1 MAILGKR
8 HHNPLFIKPYH
19 YSLVPHPFPFFILP
33 HHPSFQTKISNSQK
47 WRLPPP
53 PPPPPPPISLIVS
66 FILLLYHPNLCA
78 EIDICDILIKVS
90 DTDWAYIY
98 IYIFIYGYN
107 LDMWFPWSKMHRL
120 DVFALPL
127 GHFFTTAWTFLHRL
141 DSLKLEYKSSLSIMF
156 CLLYSCF

>member
-1 MAILGKR
+1 MSILGKR

-98 IYIFIYGYN
+98 IYIYIYIWVQSWYVIPMVKDAPLGCFCTAA
-107 LDMWFPWSKMHRL
+107 WTFFHHRL
-120 DVFALPL
+120 DVFAPL
-127 GHFFTTAWTFLHRL
+127 GLFKTG
-141 DSLKLEYKSSLSIMF
+141 I
-156 CLLYSCF
+156 

>member
-19 YSLVPHPFPFFILP
+19 YSLVPHFFPFFILP

-98 IYIFIYGYN
+98 IYIYLYMGTILICDSHGQRCTAWMF
-107 LDMWFPWSKMHRL
+107 LHCRL
-120 DVFALPL
+120 DIFSPPL
-127 GHFFTTAWTFLHRL
+127 GRFCTAWTL
-141 DSLKLEYKSSLSIMF
+141 
-156 CLLYSCF
+156 